1 MTLIFLHK
9 NHLRKIFPEESF
21 SMKIIFQPNYVLWE
35 NDEHNYKAIF
45 AKKWCFPGLSRYFQP
60 AGRVVCPNLSDFWVG
75 GAPERA
81 GKKRLLNV
89 IVIGQR
95 LEQTTD
101 RTSTNFRSEDST
113 DFSSLISKVLFSQV
127 TFWDCRE
134 NEVGPQR
141 RFWLLHADNDT
152 VRLAH
157 NFSHRSGWND
167 KKNTN

>member
-1 MTLIFLHK
+1 MM
-9 NHLRKIFPEESF
+9 F
-21 SMKIIFQPNYVLWE
+21 SGTIPLF
-35 NDEHNYKAIF
+35 
-45 AKKWCFPGLSRYFQP
+45 P
-60 AGRVVCPNLSDFWVG
+60 AGRKSRVSQLVG
-75 GAPERA
+75 FLGWGRSRA
-81 GKKRLLNV
+81 RWKKRLLNV

-141 RFWLLHADNDT
+141 RFWLLHADNDP

-157 NFSHRSGWND
+157 NFSHRSG
-167 KKNTN
+167 